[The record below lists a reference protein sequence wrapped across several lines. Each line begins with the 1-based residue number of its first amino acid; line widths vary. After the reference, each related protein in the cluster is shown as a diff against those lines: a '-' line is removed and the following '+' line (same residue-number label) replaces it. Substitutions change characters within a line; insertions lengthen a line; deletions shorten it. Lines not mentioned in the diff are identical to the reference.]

1 MLTEIDPLTPTDIT
15 AAAQMLRYADR
26 SDSQLSN
33 AHRTADSTNHATSA
47 SNESIKKLVQGL
59 LKPHP
64 RDVDKR
70 HSAIA
75 VSIELLLAQGDIK
88 TARKVLS
95 ENITEFT
102 SVNRQELKAYD
113 MLVIVAH
120 VVQLA
125 QEICKLLHAPLSVPT
140 IDIIAR
146 DPLEFNKCIKIIHM
160 ARTATQ
166 FTNHKLKAKRQEC
179 NRIIQDLKASFV
191 LSVYGSS
198 APVEHDRLDL
208 EALYIAY
215 MYGVGHESKA
225 IRYLTNL
232 KKTIQS
238 AEVDA
243 SAKLETLSR
252 YYNLLST
259 YLARYRYVTNF
270 TDVSTAVGLSAGIA
284 SSVFSSAASN
294 ISITSSH
301 TGSGG
306 SGTGSA
312 TSGSSTGNSSYSKIV
327 KALVH
332 QVDATPATTIVPS
345 IQDVYKLV
353 ILFRIGG
360 IEKPAFVERL
370 CEYID
375 ILPSPVHHPHS
386 HKVTYGSTLH
396 YILWRELATALG
408 SLDVN
413 SCIEMNATI
422 SANSEIAR
430 YISGLITPSNSGPSV
445 PTVINATSSAA
456 VAKLSKHAW
465 WRTSVLSSTQLDLF
479 ATDST
484 IPMEKAL
491 TVLNCSTESN
501 EQKTGIA
508 LTTGIYNHYTEW
520 KSTEAKFSADL
531 TAAFAARHRSMSE
544 DNDNSS
550 SDGSEEEKEVKKED
564 QSAGDDGNS
573 GKRKK
578 KGKYRAL
585 LLTAKLFVPSHNY

>member
-1 MLTEIDPLTPTDIT
+1 MNLRDLIYSQSQSSQKLTQAADDQPKHSFSSSQQPLSQQYVQGTADPQYDITALFQRAVGEDQADVEPQPKRPRVAKAFATNRKLPIYGDSPLVLQQIDAERHAVKPQRFAPGLDGYVRFAQRDMPFAAFQRDVVRRLWYQCYYGKDFEGAAMALSVLTEIDPLTPTDIT
-15 AAAQMLRYADR
+15 AAAQLLRYADR
-26 SDSQLSN
+26 TDSSQLSN
-33 AHRTADSTNHATSA
+33 AHRTAANTNHTPSA

-140 IDIIAR
+140 IDVIAR

-215 MYGVGHESKA
+215 IYGVGHESKA

-238 AEVDA
+238 AEVEA

-252 YYNLLST
+252 YYNLQST
-259 YLARYRYVTNF
+259 YLARYRYVPNS
-270 TDVSTAVGLSAGIA
+270 TDLSIAVGLSAGIA

-294 ISITSSH
+294 SSVTSSH
-301 TGSGG
+301 TG
-306 SGTGSA
+306 
-312 TSGSSTGNSSYSKIV
+312 
-327 KALVH
+327 
-332 QVDATPATTIVPS
+332 
-345 IQDVYKLV
+345 
-353 ILFRIGG
+353 
-360 IEKPAFVERL
+360 
-370 CEYID
+370 
-375 ILPSPVHHPHS
+375 
-386 HKVTYGSTLH
+386 
-396 YILWRELATALG
+396 
-408 SLDVN
+408 
-413 SCIEMNATI
+413 
-422 SANSEIAR
+422 
-430 YISGLITPSNSGPSV
+430 
-445 PTVINATSSAA
+445 
-456 VAKLSKHAW
+456 
-465 WRTSVLSSTQLDLF
+465 
-479 ATDST
+479 
-484 IPMEKAL
+484 
-491 TVLNCSTESN
+491 
-501 EQKTGIA
+501 
-508 LTTGIYNHYTEW
+508 
-520 KSTEAKFSADL
+520 
-531 TAAFAARHRSMSE
+531 
-544 DNDNSS
+544 
-550 SDGSEEEKEVKKED
+550 
-564 QSAGDDGNS
+564 
-573 GKRKK
+573 
-578 KGKYRAL
+578 
-585 LLTAKLFVPSHNY
+585 